1 VSRRTRVFALVALAA
16 LVAGGAAVGA
26 ALFLGDD
33 EERRGG
39 PREGVP
45 PLVLDLGLR
54 TDAEAVDLRRAE
66 RLYADDKR
74 REAGA
79 VFERYDS
86 PPAEIGAAFAAWPD
100 DSVTRLEEL
109 AEAHPRN
116 ARVLLH
122 LGFAHFWA
130 GRDADALDDWRRAAR
145 VEPDSPSAGR
155 AEDVLHPNFPRGRPL
170 FVPSF
175 RTPAELTRLS
185 APRQFAVLARR
196 ARDDDLRAK
205 LLYGAAL
212 QRLGRRV
219 SAQRQFDG
227 AARLAPS
234 NPEAQVAAAVVRFD
248 KARPSEAFS
257 RLGPLSRRFPRAQSV
272 RFHLGL
278 LLLWLARIEQN
289 AVEEG
294 TSQLR
299 RARMLGPG
307 TVLGREA
314 ERLLN
319 RLEDVETG

>member
-16 LVAGGAAVGA
+16 LVAAGAVVGA

-33 EERRGG
+33 EERGGG
-39 PREGVP
+39 PREGYP

-54 TDAEAVDLRRAE
+54 TDAEAVALRRAE

-74 REAGA
+74 PEAAA

-86 PPAEIGAAFAAWPD
+86 PPAQIGAAFAAWPD
-100 DSVTRLEEL
+100 DAVARLEQL
-109 AEAHPRN
+109 AEEHPRN

-130 GRDADALDDWRRAAR
+130 GRDAEAIDDWRRAAR

-155 AEDVLHPNFPRGRPL
+155 AEDVLHPDFPRGRPL

-175 RTPAELTRLS
+175 RVPAEIARLP
-185 APRQFAVLARR
+185 APRQLDGLARR
-196 ARDDDLRAK
+196 ARGDDVRAM
-205 LLYGAAL
+205 LLYGVAL

-219 SAQRQFDG
+219 SAERQFDA
-227 AARLAPS
+227 AARLAP
-234 NPEAQVAAAVVRFD
+234 NNTEARVAAAVVRFD
-248 KARPSEAFS
+248 KARPSAAFA

-278 LLLWLARIEQN
+278 LLLWLARVEQN

-294 TSQLR
+294 TAQLR
-299 RARMLGPG
+299 RARALGPR